1 MRDWLSC
8 AELADLALPGLPD
21 SKRGWN
27 EYVDR
32 EGWLARKDKARLRKG
47 KGGGLEYHV
56 ELLPPAALACLAA
69 RAIGAVDLKNETL
82 AAAAADPKAA
92 QLTLPALESRD
103 ARLALIA
110 AADRFARN
118 ASLSRRTADAAFC
131 ALYALDRL
139 AIEPW
144 IRRAVKRLSART
156 LMRWRAELKFGS
168 ASRLGV
174 DRGAARRGKGALATA
189 EGGEAKR
196 YVLALVAHQ
205 PHLSADHVRECVAA
219 KFAGFEPPPV
229 RTFQH
234 FLKGLKAS
242 EGALLAKITN
252 PDAFKSRFRLS
263 GTNSHPVSRLN
274 ELWMIDASPAD
285 ALCVD
290 GRHSLYVCVDIFSR
304 RLSVQVTRTP
314 RAESVAL
321 LMRRA
326 ILSWGVPERVKTDN
340 GSDFKAKA
348 TQRLFAS
355 LRIETEAST
364 PFSPE
369 QKGHVE
375 RAIGT
380 LQRDLMPLLPGFIG
394 HSVKDRKV
402 IEERKAF
409 SARLGESDADAFCV
423 ELKAAE
429 LQRYCND
436 WADDRYAHRPHDGLS
451 GATPFATAAAYPG
464 QVKRIDDVRALDL
477 LLAPIAGKD
486 GLRTVGKTGL
496 RIDHSFY
503 IFAAAMPGT
512 SAFVRMDP
520 SDMGRA
526 YVFEPDGETY
536 LGEAVC
542 PELAGV
548 DPAEAVA
555 RARAEQKKLLE
566 EGAKELRADMR
577 KIKPRDLAAAVLGRA
592 AENAAKIV
600 AFPRAHEGYSTPA
613 LEAAGEARRGDGKAP
628 EAIEPITGLPW
639 SKAMEA
645 FAQGREWE
653 AERAELRAEVERDIV
668 GAAADPEG
676 NVEGLRARPTPA
688 QKMALVRDVDAR
700 LRRGEPVG
708 EAEKEWFHHFRRQ
721 PEYLG
726 GLDSPSERYRHARFV
741 RELIGMNV
749 GPLWPTEERWYR
761 DYAKTSEFAAY
772 EKLYEDF
779 GEGALR

>member
-8 AELADLALPGLPD
+8 AELADLALPGLPGT
-21 SKRGWN
+21 RQGWD
-27 EYVDR
+27 EYVER
-32 EGWLARKDKARLRKG
+32 EGWLSAKDKVRLRKG
-47 KGGGLEYHV
+47 RGGGLEYHV
-56 ELLPPAALACLAA
+56 DLLPAAALAAYAA
-69 RAIGAVDLKNETL
+69 RAIGAVELPRDDL
-82 AAAAADPKAA
+82 AAAAADPKSA
-92 QLTLPALESRD
+92 QLTLPAVEGRD

-131 ALYALDRL
+131 ALYSLDRL

-144 IRRAVKRLSART
+144 IRQAVKRLAPRS
-156 LMRWRAELKFGS
+156 LSRWREQLKSGS
-168 ASRLGV
+168 PARLGV

-189 EGGEAKR
+189 ENGEVSK

-219 KFAGFEPPPV
+219 KFTAFTPPPV

-234 FLKGLKAS
+234 FLKGLKTS
-242 EGALLAKITN
+242 QGALLAKITN

-263 GTNSHPVSRLN
+263 GTNSHPVSRVN
-274 ELWMIDASPAD
+274 ELWQIDASPAD

-304 RLSVQVTRTP
+304 RLAVQVTRTP

-326 ILSWGVPERVKTDN
+326 ILAWGVPERVKTDN
-340 GSDFKAKA
+340 GSDFKAKS

-429 LQRYCND
+429 LQRLCNE
-436 WADDRYAHRPHDGLS
+436 WADNRYAHRPHDGLS
-451 GATPFATAAAYPG
+451 GATPYATAAGYPG
-464 QVKRIDDVRALDL
+464 VLKRIDDVRALDL

-486 GLRTVGKTGL
+486 GLRVVGKTGL
-496 RIDHSFY
+496 RIDHSHY
-503 IFAAAMPGT
+503 IFASAMPGT
-512 SAFVRMDP
+512 PVFVRMDP
-520 SDMGRA
+520 ADMGRA
-526 YVFEPDGETY
+526 FVFQPDGETY

-566 EGAKELRADMR
+566 TGAKELRADMR
-577 KIKPRDLAAAVLGRA
+577 KIRPRDVAEAVLGRA
-592 AENAAKIV
+592 EEKAAKIL
-600 AFPRAHEGYSTPA
+600 AFPRGHETYATPA
-613 LEAAGEARRGDGKAP
+613 LDAAGEALRLPPPAP
-628 EAIEPITGLPW
+628 ALP
-639 SKAMEA
+639 SPDDVRATMAA
-645 FAQGREWE
+645 FE
-653 AERAELRAEVERDIV
+653 ELHDANVAKVERELA
-668 GAAADPEG
+668 GAQAASGAD
-676 NVEGLRARPTPA
+676 VVALRARATAP
-688 QKMALVRDVDAR
+688 QRMALFRELDALDR
-700 LRRGEPVG
+700 TGGVLSS
-708 EAEKEWFHHFRRQ
+708 ADMSWHASFRRD
-721 PEYLG
+721 PEFIG
-726 GLDSPSERYRHARFV
+726 AMTTPSERYRHVQFLLAIRATNEALFPY
-741 RELIGMNV
+741 ED
-749 GPLWPTEERWYR
+749 RWLDHYR
-761 DYAKTSEFAAY
+761 AGGEY
-772 EKLYEDF
+772 ETTAGLVADF
-779 GEGALR
+779 GEAALR

>member
-1 MRDWLSC
+1 MRDWLSTT
-8 AELADLALPGLPD
+8 ELAALALPGLPGT
-21 SKRGWN
+21 RQGWD
-27 EYVDR
+27 EYVER
-32 EGWLARKDKARLRKG
+32 EGWLDRKDKVRLRKG
-47 KGGGLEYHV
+47 RGGGLEYHV
-56 ELLPPAALACLAA
+56 DLLPAAALATYAA
-69 RAIGAVDLKNETL
+69 RAIGAVELPRDEL

-92 QLTLPALESRD
+92 QLSLPALESRD

-118 ASLSRRTADAAFC
+118 ASLSRRTADTAFC
-131 ALYALDRL
+131 ALYGLDRL
-139 AIEPW
+139 EIEPW
-144 IRRAVKRLSART
+144 IKAAVKRVSPSA
-156 LMRWRAELKFGS
+156 LGRWRAVVKSGS
-168 ASRLGV
+168 PSRLAV

-189 EGGEAKR
+189 EDGEVAK
-196 YVLALVAHQ
+196 YILALVAHQ

-219 KFAGFEPPPV
+219 KFPRLSPPPV

-242 EGALLAKITN
+242 QGALLAKITN

-263 GTNSHPVSRLN
+263 GTKSHPVSRLN
-274 ELWMIDASPAD
+274 ELWQIDASPAD

-314 RAESVAL
+314 RAEAVAL

-326 ILSWGVPERVKTDN
+326 ILAWGVPERVKTDN

-409 SARLGESDADAFCV
+409 SARLGESDAEAFCV
-423 ELKAAE
+423 ELTAKE
-429 LQRYCND
+429 LQRLCNE
-436 WADDRYAHRPHDGLS
+436 WADNRYAHRPHEGLA
-451 GATPFATAAAYPG
+451 GATPYATAAGYPG
-464 QVKRIDDVRALDL
+464 MLKRIDDVRALDL

-496 RIDHSFY
+496 RIDHSHY
-503 IFAAAMPGT
+503 IFAAAMPG
-512 SAFVRMDP
+512 AQVFVRMDP
-520 SDMGRA
+520 ADMGRA

-536 LGEAVC
+536 LGEAIC
-542 PELAGV
+542 PDLAGV
-548 DPAEAVA
+548 DPAAAVA
-555 RARAEQKKLLE
+555 AARAEQKKLLE
-566 EGAKELRADMR
+566 AGAKELRADMR
-577 KIKPRDLAAAVLGRA
+577 KIKPRDVADAVLGRA
-592 AENAAKIV
+592 EERAAKIV
-600 AFPRAHEGYSTPA
+600 AFPRSHETYATPA
-613 LEAAGEARRGDGKAP
+613 LDAAGDALRSDAKAP

-639 SKAMEA
+639 SAI
-645 FAQGREWE
+645 AQMREWD
-653 AERAELRAEVERDIV
+653 AERAEQRAEVERDMV
-668 GAAADPEG
+668 GSAAEDAA
-676 NVEGLRARPTPA
+676 NVEALRARPTFA
-688 QKMALVRDVDAR
+688 QKMARARDIDAR
-700 LRRGEPVG
+700 QRRGEPVAD
-708 EAEKEWFHHFRRQ
+708 AEKEWFAHFRRQ
-721 PEYLG
+721 PEYIG
-726 GLDSPSERYRHARFV
+726 GLSTPSERYRHARFV
-741 RELIGMNV
+741 RELQGMNV
-749 GPLWPTEERWYR
+749 GPLWPAEERWYR
-761 DYAKTSEFAAY
+761 DYATTSEFAAY
-772 EKLYEDF
+772 EKLYDDF

>member
-1 MRDWLSC
+1 MRDWLSPQ
-8 AELADLALPGLPD
+8 ELADLALPGLPD
-21 SKRGWN
+21 TKQGWN
-27 EYVDR
+27 ELIDR
-32 EGWLARKDKARLRKG
+32 EGWLQRKG
-47 KGGGLEYHV
+47 KARPRRGRGGGFEYHID
-56 ELLPPAALACLAA
+56 LLPPAALATYAA
-69 RAIGAVDLKNETL
+69 RAIGAVEIQRDDL
-82 AAAAADPKAA
+82 AAAAADPQAA

-118 ASLSRRTADAAFC
+118 ASLSRRTADTAFC
-131 ALYALDRL
+131 ALYALDKLDIAAWIKAAVRRL
-139 AIEPW
+139 AP
-144 IRRAVKRLSART
+144 RT
-156 LMRWRAELKFGS
+156 LARWREQTKNGS
-168 ASRLGV
+168 AARLGV
-174 DRGAARRGKGALATA
+174 DRGAARRGKGRLATA
-189 EGGEAKR
+189 EGGEVKR
-196 YVLALVAHQ
+196 YILALVAHQ

-219 KFAGFEPPPV
+219 KFAGFDPPPV

-234 FLKGLKAS
+234 VLKDLKRT

-290 GRHSLYVCVDIFSR
+290 GRHSIYACVDIFSR
-304 RLSVQVTRTP
+304 RLAIQVTRTP

-326 ILSWGVPERVKTDN
+326 ILAWGVPERVKTDN

-355 LRIETEAST
+355 LQIETEAST

-369 QKGHVE
+369 QKGHIE

-409 SARLGESDADAFCV
+409 SARLGESDAEAFCV

-429 LQRYCND
+429 LQRYCNE
-436 WADDRYAHRPHDGLS
+436 WAENRYAHRPHEGLA

-464 QVKRIDDVRALDL
+464 MVKRIDEVRALDL

-486 GLRTVGKTGL
+486 GLRVVGKTGL
-496 RIDHSFY
+496 RIDHSHY

-512 SAFVRMDP
+512 PVFVRMDP
-520 SDMGRA
+520 ADMGRA
-526 YVFEPDGETY
+526 FVFAPDGETY

-566 EGAKELRADMR
+566 ESARTLRADMR
-577 KIKPRDLAAAVLGRA
+577 KIKPRDLAQAVLGRA
-592 AENAAKIV
+592 EENAAKIV
-600 AFPRAHEGYSTPA
+600 AFPRGHETYATPA
-613 LEAAGEARRGDGKAP
+613 LDAAGEALRSPPPAP
-628 EAIEPITGLPW
+628 ALPDARALMAQYEAQHD
-639 SKAMEA
+639 A
-645 FAQGREWE
+645 
-653 AERAELRAEVERDIV
+653 
-668 GAAADPEG
+668 
-676 NVEGLRARPTPA
+676 NVEQIERELAGAQADSGADVVALRARATP
-688 QKMALVRDVDAR
+688 QQRMALFRELDALDRKGGVLSAGDMSWRDA
-700 LRRGEPVG
+700 
-708 EAEKEWFHHFRRQ
+708 FRRA
-721 PEYLG
+721 PEFIG
-726 GLDSPSERYRHARFV
+726 AMTTPSERYRHVQFLLAIQATN
-741 RELIGMNV
+741 EALH
-749 GPLWPTEERWYR
+749 PYEDRWLSH
-761 DYAKTSEFAAY
+761 YAKGGEYVTTAGLVA
-772 EKLYEDF
+772 DF
-779 GEGALR
+779 GEAVLR